1 MLMTSQS
8 LDPAAELSA
17 AVATYTD
24 NNDYGALLERLL
36 ALAEVTAPDA
46 LARAA
51 EPYLTLPEVSGP
63 LYERIV
69 AARPNDARA
78 LVILA
83 NAYWLTGRGAEA
95 TGELAARAMAA
106 DPGNRGAWH
115 LWALTEGVP
124 RERMMRWKQVV
135 ERFPDDDLARASL
148 ADNAT
153 SLASAERDREALQL
167 AIRSYEMLRR
177 KATNP
182 AQLEAVEQA
191 LATLRSWTL

>member
-1 MLMTSQS
+1 MSQQS
-8 LDPAAELSA
+8 LDPVAELSA
-17 AVATYTD
+17 AVLTYTD
-24 NNDYGALLERLL
+24 TNDYGALLERLL
-36 ALAEVTAPDA
+36 ALAEVTEPEA
-46 LARAA
+46 LAAAA
-51 EPYLTLPEVSGP
+51 EPYLGLPEVSGP

-135 ERFPDDDLARASL
+135 ERFPEDDLARASL

-153 SLASAERDREALQL
+153 SLASAERDREALQI
-167 AIRSYEMLRR
+167 AIKSYEMLRR
-177 KATNP
+177 RTTNP
-182 AQLEAVEQA
+182 TQLAAVEQA
-191 LATLRSWTL
+191 LATLRGWTL

>member
-1 MLMTSQS
+1 MSPQPH
-8 LDPAAELSA
+8 DPVAELSA
-17 AVATYTD
+17 AVSTYTAS
-24 NNDYGALLERLL
+24 NDYGALLERLL
-36 ALAEVTAPDA
+36 ALADVTDPEV
-46 LARAA
+46 LAAAA
-51 EPYLTLPEVSGP
+51 EPYLALPEVAGP

-69 AARPNDARA
+69 AARPHDSRA

-83 NAYWLTGRGAEA
+83 NSYWLTGRGAEA
-95 TGELAARAMAA
+95 TGELAARALAA

-135 ERFPDDDLARASL
+135 ERFPEDDLARASL

-153 SLASAERDREALQL
+153 SLASGERDREALQI

-177 KATNP
+177 KATDP
-182 AQLEAVEQA
+182 AQRAAVERA
-191 LATLRSWTL
+191 LETLRSWSL

>member
-1 MLMTSQS
+1 M
-8 LDPAAELSA
+8 DPVAELSA
-17 AVATYTD
+17 AVSTYHET
-24 NNDYGALLERLL
+24 NEYGVLLERLL
-36 ALAEVTAPDA
+36 AVADVTDAEV
-46 LARAA
+46 LAAAA
-51 EPYLTLPEVSGP
+51 EQYLAIPEISGP
-63 LYERIV
+63 LYEKIV
-69 AARPNDARA
+69 AVRPNDARA

-83 NAYWLTGRGAEA
+83 NSYWLTGRGAEA
-95 TGELAARAMAA
+95 TGELAARALSA

-135 ERFPDDDLARASL
+135 DRFPEDDLARASL

-153 SLASAERDREALQL
+153 GLASGERDREALQL

-182 AQLEAVEQA
+182 EQRAAVESA
-191 LATLRSWTL
+191 LKTLRSWTL

>member
-1 MLMTSQS
+1 MSPLSI
-8 LDPAAELSA
+8 DPVAELSA
-17 AVATYTD
+17 AVSTYTD
-24 NNDYGALLERLL
+24 DNDYGALLERLL
-36 ALAEVTAPDA
+36 AVADATEPEA
-46 LARAA
+46 LAAAA
-51 EPYLTLPEVSGP
+51 EPYLTIPEVSGP

-95 TGELAARAMAA
+95 TGELAARALAA

-135 ERFPDDDLARASL
+135 ERFPEDDLARASL

-153 SLASAERDREALQL
+153 SLASGERDREALQL

-177 KATNP
+177 KATDP
-182 AQLEAVEQA
+182 AQRAAVEQA
-191 LATLRSWTL
+191 LQTLRGWTL

>member
-1 MLMTSQS
+1 MSPLSI
-8 LDPAAELSA
+8 DPVAELSA
-17 AVATYTD
+17 AVSTYHDTS
-24 NNDYGALLERLL
+24 DYSVLLERLL
-36 ALAEVTAPDA
+36 AIADITEPDA
-46 LARAA
+46 LAAAA
-51 EPYLTLPEVSGP
+51 EPYLAIPEVSGP

-83 NAYWLTGRGAEA
+83 NSYWLTGRGPEA
-95 TGELAARAMAA
+95 TGELAARALAA
-106 DPGNRGAWH
+106 DPLNRGAWH

-135 ERFPDDDLARASL
+135 ERFPEDDLARASL

-153 SLASAERDREALQL
+153 GLASGERDREALQL
-167 AIRSYEMLRR
+167 AIRSYEALRR
-177 KATNP
+177 KATD
-182 AQLEAVEQA
+182 AAERAAVERA

>member
-1 MLMTSQS
+1 MSQQS

-17 AVATYTD
+17 AVATYTEG
-24 NNDYGALLERLL
+24 NDYGGLLERLL
-36 ALAEVTAPDA
+36 ALAEVTEPEA
-46 LARAA
+46 LAAAA
-51 EPYLTLPEVSGP
+51 EPYLGIPEVSGP

-95 TGELAARAMAA
+95 TGELAARALAA

-124 RERMMRWKQVV
+124 RERMMRWKQVA
-135 ERFPDDDLARASL
+135 ERFPEDDLARASL
-148 ADNAT
+148 ADNAAG
-153 SLASAERDREALQL
+153 LASGERDREALQL

-177 KATNP
+177 KATDP
-182 AQLEAVEQA
+182 GQLAAVEQA
-191 LATLRSWTL
+191 LKTLRGWTL

>member
-1 MLMTSQS
+1 MSQQP
-8 LDPAAELSA
+8 LDPVTELSA
-17 AVATYTD
+17 AVSTYTETD
-24 NNDYGALLERLL
+24 DYGALLERLL
-36 ALAEVTAPDA
+36 ALAEVTEPEA
-46 LARAA
+46 LAAAA
-51 EPYLTLPEVSGP
+51 EPYLSLPEVAGP

-83 NAYWLTGRGAEA
+83 NAYWLTGRGADA

-124 RERMMRWKQVV
+124 RERMMRWRQVV
-135 ERFPDDDLARASL
+135 ERFPEDDLARANL

-153 SLASAERDREALQL
+153 SLASAERDREALQI
-167 AIRSYEMLRR
+167 AIRSYDALRR
-177 KATNP
+177 RTTNP
-182 AQLEAVEQA
+182 TQLAAVEQA

>member
-1 MLMTSQS
+1 MSPQS

-17 AVATYTD
+17 AVATYTGT
-24 NNDYGALLERLL
+24 NDYGALLERLL
-36 ALAEVTAPDA
+36 ALAEVTEPDA

-51 EPYLTLPEVSGP
+51 EPYLTIPEVSGP

-95 TGELAARAMAA
+95 TGELAARALAA
-106 DPGNRGAWH
+106 DPDNRGAWH

-124 RERMMRWKQVV
+124 RERMMRWKQIV
-135 ERFPDDDLARASL
+135 ERFPEDDLARASL

-153 SLASAERDREALQL
+153 SLASAERDREALQI

-182 AQLEAVEQA
+182 EQLTAVEQA

>member
-1 MLMTSQS
+1 MSPQS

-17 AVATYTD
+17 AVATYTGT
-24 NNDYGALLERLL
+24 NDYGALLERLL
-36 ALAEVTAPDA
+36 ALAEVTEPDA

-51 EPYLTLPEVSGP
+51 EPYLTIPEVSGP

-95 TGELAARAMAA
+95 TGELAARALAA
-106 DPGNRGAWH
+106 DPDNRGAWH

-124 RERMMRWKQVV
+124 RERMMRWKQIV
-135 ERFPDDDLARASL
+135 ERFPEDDLARASL

-153 SLASAERDREALQL
+153 SLASAERDREALQI

-182 AQLEAVEQA
+182 DQLRAVEQA

>member
-1 MLMTSQS
+1 MTPPS

-17 AVATYTD
+17 AVSTYSET
-24 NNDYGALLERLL
+24 NDYGALLERLL
-36 ALAEVTAPDA
+36 ALAAVTAPDV
-46 LARAA
+46 LAQAA
-51 EPYLTLPEVSGP
+51 EPYLAIPEVSGP

-69 AARPNDARA
+69 AARPDDARA

-95 TGELAARAMAA
+95 TGELAARALAA
-106 DPGNRGAWH
+106 DPENRGAWH

-124 RERMMRWKQVV
+124 RERMMRWKQIV
-135 ERFPDDDLARASL
+135 ERFPEDDLARASL

-153 SLASAERDREALQL
+153 SLASAERDREALQI

-182 AQLEAVEQA
+182 EQLRAVEQA
-191 LATLRSWTL
+191 LATLRRWTL

>member
-1 MLMTSQS
+1 MSPQS

-17 AVATYTD
+17 AVATYTGT
-24 NNDYGALLERLL
+24 NDYGALLERLL
-36 ALAEVTAPDA
+36 ALAEVTEPDA

-51 EPYLTLPEVSGP
+51 EPYLTIPEVSGP

-95 TGELAARAMAA
+95 TGELAARALAA
-106 DPGNRGAWH
+106 DPDNRGAWH
-115 LWALTEGVP
+115 LWALTEGVQ
-124 RERMMRWKQVV
+124 RERMMRWKQIV
-135 ERFPDDDLARASL
+135 ERFPEDDLARASL

-153 SLASAERDREALQL
+153 SLASAERDREALQI

-182 AQLEAVEQA
+182 EQLTAVEQA

>member
-1 MLMTSQS
+1 MSQPS
-8 LDPAAELSA
+8 LDPVAELSA
-17 AVATYTD
+17 AVSTYNDT
-24 NNDYGALLERLL
+24 NDYGALLERLL
-36 ALAEVTAPDA
+36 AVAEGTPPETLAA
-46 LARAA
+46 AA
-51 EPYLTLPEVSGP
+51 EPYLGLPEVSGP
-63 LYERIV
+63 LYDRIV

-115 LWALTEGVP
+115 LWALTEGMP

-135 ERFPDDDLARASL
+135 ERFPEDDLARASL

-153 SLASAERDREALQL
+153 SLASAERDREALQI

-177 KATNP
+177 RATNP
-182 AQLEAVEQA
+182 TQLAAVEQA

>member
-1 MLMTSQS
+1 MSPLSH
-8 LDPAAELSA
+8 DPVAELSA
-17 AVATYTD
+17 AVSTYTAS
-24 NNDYGALLERLL
+24 NDYGVLLERLL
-36 ALAEVTAPDA
+36 ALAEVTEPEA
-46 LARAA
+46 LAKAA
-51 EPYLTLPEVSGP
+51 EPYLALPEVAGP

-83 NAYWLTGRGAEA
+83 NSYWLTGRGAEA
-95 TGELAARAMAA
+95 TGELAARALAA

-135 ERFPDDDLARASL
+135 ERFPEDDLARASL

-153 SLASAERDREALQL
+153 SLASGERDREALQL

-177 KATNP
+177 KATDP
-182 AQLEAVEQA
+182 GQRAAVERA
-191 LATLRSWTL
+191 LETLRSWTL

>member
-1 MLMTSQS
+1 MTPQS

-17 AVATYTD
+17 AVSTYTD
-24 NNDYGALLERLL
+24 TNDYGALLERLL
-36 ALAEVTAPDA
+36 ALAEVTAPDT
-46 LARAA
+46 LARVA
-51 EPYLTLPEVSGP
+51 EPYLAIPEVSGP

-95 TGELAARAMAA
+95 TGELAARALAA
-106 DPGNRGAWH
+106 DPDNRGAWH

-124 RERMMRWKQVV
+124 RERMMRWKQIV
-135 ERFPDDDLARASL
+135 ERFPEDDLARASL

-153 SLASAERDREALQL
+153 SLASAERDREALQI
-167 AIRSYEMLRR
+167 AIRSYEILRR
-177 KATNP
+177 RTTNP
-182 AQLEAVEQA
+182 EQLRAVEQA
-191 LATLRSWTL
+191 LATLRSWNL

>member
-1 MLMTSQS
+1 MSPLSI
-8 LDPAAELSA
+8 DPVAELSA
-17 AVATYTD
+17 AVSTYHET
-24 NNDYGALLERLL
+24 NEYGVLLERLL
-36 ALAEVTAPDA
+36 AVADVTDAEV
-46 LARAA
+46 LAAAA
-51 EPYLTLPEVSGP
+51 EPYLAIPEVSGP
-63 LYERIV
+63 LYEKIV
-69 AARPNDARA
+69 AARPHDARA

-83 NAYWLTGRGAEA
+83 NSYWLTGRGAEA
-95 TGELAARAMAA
+95 TGELAARALAA

-135 ERFPDDDLARASL
+135 DRFPEDDLARASL

-153 SLASAERDREALQL
+153 GLASGERDREALQL

-182 AQLEAVEQA
+182 EQRAAVESA
-191 LATLRSWTL
+191 LKTLRSWTL

>member
-1 MLMTSQS
+1 MSPLSI
-8 LDPAAELSA
+8 DPVAELSA
-17 AVATYTD
+17 AVSTYHET
-24 NNDYGALLERLL
+24 NNYGVLLERLL
-36 ALAEVTAPDA
+36 AVAEATAPDA
-46 LARAA
+46 LATAA
-51 EPYLTLPEVSGP
+51 EPYLAIPEVSGP

-83 NAYWLTGRGAEA
+83 NAYWLTGRGSEA
-95 TGELAARAMAA
+95 TGELAARALAA

-135 ERFPDDDLARASL
+135 ERFPEDDLARASL

-153 SLASAERDREALQL
+153 GLASGERDREALQL
-167 AIRSYEMLRR
+167 AIRSYEVLRR
-177 KATNP
+177 KATDSE
-182 AQLEAVEQA
+182 QRSAVERA

>member
-1 MLMTSQS
+1 MRSQPI
-8 LDPAAELSA
+8 DPVAELSA
-17 AVATYTD
+17 AVSTYHET
-24 NNDYGALLERLL
+24 NDYGVLLERLL
-36 ALAEVTAPDA
+36 AVAEVTDAAA

-51 EPYLTLPEVSGP
+51 EPYLALPEVSGP
-63 LYERIV
+63 LYEKIV
-69 AARPNDARA
+69 AARPGDARA

-83 NAYWLTGRGAEA
+83 NSYWLTGRGAEA
-95 TGELAARAMAA
+95 TGELAARALAA

-153 SLASAERDREALQL
+153 GLASGERDREALQL
-167 AIRSYEMLRR
+167 AIRSYEVLRR
-177 KATNP
+177 TATNP
-182 AQLEAVEQA
+182 EQRAAVEGA
-191 LATLRSWTL
+191 LKTLRSWTL